1 MKRKLKQPFETLQ
14 EKQLL
19 TIGTLFLLIFSFI
32 AYYTNTRF
40 DGVLDMHHTANVLIH
55 QPLLDNIVNT
65 LCLGACLFGLAYFIN
80 PRTRWI
86 DILAIA
92 LICRIPLYFGTLF
105 NINDI
110 SLTTGNHLIENL
122 STPSAIFDL
131 PAINLIVLTLLTIYS
146 LIALVLFCFLI
157 YQGFKTA
164 THAKKLSHILLLIPT
179 VILAEIISKA
189 LVYLY

>member
-1 MKRKLKQPFETLQ
+1 MKKKFTQPFETLQ

-19 TIGTLFLLIFSFI
+19 TIGTLFLLIFSFV

-55 QPLLDNIVNT
+55 QPLIDNIVNT
-65 LCLGACLFGLAYFIN
+65 LCLGLCLYGLAYFVN
-80 PRTRWI
+80 PKTRWI

-92 LICRIPLYFGTLF
+92 LICRIPFYFGALF

-110 SLTTGNHLIENL
+110 SLTTGNHVIENI
-122 STPSAIFDL
+122 SDPSAMFDL
-131 PAINLIVLTLLTIYS
+131 PAINLIVFALQTIY
-146 LIALVLFCFLI
+146 ALAALALFGILL
-157 YQGFKTA
+157 YKGFKIA
-164 THAKKLSHILLLIPT
+164 THAKKLSHTLLLIPI

>member
-1 MKRKLKQPFETLQ
+1 MKKKLKQPFETLQ

-32 AYYTNTRF
+32 AFYTNTRF
-40 DGVLDMHHTANVLIH
+40 DGVIDMHHTANVLIH

-65 LCLGACLFGLAYFIN
+65 LCLGACLFGLAYFVN
-80 PRTRWI
+80 PKTRWI

-92 LICRIPLYFGTLF
+92 LICRIPIYFGALF
-105 NINDI
+105 NINNI
-110 SLTTGNHLIENL
+110 SITTGKHLIENL
-122 STPSAIFDL
+122 STPTAMFDL

-146 LIALVLFCFLI
+146 LVALVLFCILL
-157 YQGFKTA
+157 YKGFKTA
-164 THAKKLSHILLLIPT
+164 TNARKLSHSLLLIPI

-189 LVYLY
+189 LVFLY

>member
-1 MKRKLKQPFETLQ
+1 MKKKLKQPFETLQ

-40 DGVLDMHHTANVLIH
+40 DGVIDMHHTANVLIH

-65 LCLGACLFGLAYFIN
+65 LCLGACLFGLAYFVN
-80 PRTRWI
+80 HKTRWI

-92 LICRIPLYFGTLF
+92 LICRIPIYFGAIF

-110 SLTTGNHLIENL
+110 SLTTGKHLIENL
-122 STPSAIFDL
+122 STPTAMFDL
-131 PAINLIVLTLLTIYS
+131 PAINLIVLILESIYI
-146 LIALVLFCFLI
+146 LAALVLFCILL
-157 YQGFKTA
+157 YKGFKTA
-164 THAKKLSHILLLIPT
+164 TNARKLSHSLLLIPI

-189 LVYLY
+189 LVFLY

>member
-1 MKRKLKQPFETLQ
+1 MKKKLKQPFETLQ

-32 AYYTNTRF
+32 AFYTNTRF
-40 DGVLDMHHTANVLIH
+40 DGVIDMHHTANVLIH

-65 LCLGACLFGLAYFIN
+65 LCLGACLFGLAYFVN
-80 PRTRWI
+80 PKTRWI

-92 LICRIPLYFGTLF
+92 LICRIPIYFGALF
-105 NINDI
+105 NINNI
-110 SLTTGNHLIENL
+110 SITTGKHLIENL
-122 STPSAIFDL
+122 STPTAMFDL

-146 LIALVLFCFLI
+146 LLALVLFCILL
-157 YQGFKTA
+157 YKGFKTA
-164 THAKKLSHILLLIPT
+164 TNARKLSHSLLLIPI

-189 LVYLY
+189 LVFLY